1 MFENEEFTTR
11 TKKDHGIAI
20 HPSLM
25 SAADDE
31 KKTGEVRLLK
41 FIDIYVQ
48 YPNRYMY
55 THLSVQSYH
64 YCLLLFLIGPNVAHI
79 YHTMNPLVDYSV
91 NCIERTGTFS
101 GKNIEHDLRV
111 IALVPVIKSHLDK
124 QNPNNF
130 YF

>member
-41 FIDIYVQ
+41 FIDIYV
-48 YPNRYMY
+48 
-55 THLSVQSYH
+55 
-64 YCLLLFLIGPNVAHI
+64 
-79 YHTMNPLVDYSV
+79 
-91 NCIERTGTFS
+91 
-101 GKNIEHDLRV
+101 
-111 IALVPVIKSHLDK
+111 
-124 QNPNNF
+124 
-130 YF
+130 

>member
-41 FIDIYVQ
+41 FIDIYVR

-64 YCLLLFLIGPNVAHI
+64 YCLLLFLIGPNMAPSLPHNEPFGRLQCC
-79 YHTMNPLVDYSV
+79 TK
-91 NCIERTGTFS
+91 RTGIPFQ
-101 GKNIEHDLRV
+101 GKI
-111 IALVPVIKSHLDK
+111 
-124 QNPNNF
+124 
-130 YF
+130 

>member
-64 YCLLLFLIGPNVAHI
+64 YCLLLFLIGPNMAYL

-91 NCIERTGTFS
+91 
-101 GKNIEHDLRV
+101 
-111 IALVPVIKSHLDK
+111 VPKEQVYLFREK
-124 QNPNNF
+124 
-130 YF
+130 YRM